1 MSLKVKKS
9 STGEVDF
16 EFTKPHTHRG
26 EKLAPGSVRPVS
38 KSKAKRYEEQGLGH
52 VVTGSRTS
60 RRDED

>member
-1 MSLKVKKS
+1 MSLKVKRPS
-9 STGEVDF
+9 GQVDF
-16 EFTKPHTHRG
+16 EFSKPVTCRG

-38 KSKAKRYEEQGLGH
+38 KSKAKRYEAQGLGK